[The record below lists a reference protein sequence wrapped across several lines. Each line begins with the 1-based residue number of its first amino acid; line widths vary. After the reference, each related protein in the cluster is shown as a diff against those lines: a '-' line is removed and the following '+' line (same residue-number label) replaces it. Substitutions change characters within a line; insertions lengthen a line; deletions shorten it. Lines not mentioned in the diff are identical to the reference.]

1 MTTATMTLLGLYN
14 YRPDLF
20 DLLTLPAGIDKDT
33 CVDNILMRADEME
46 VLYPDPDFMH
56 DAIGLW
62 SKKWA
67 RTFSKWY
74 TALSISYDPLNN
86 YDRHEEWTDDGTKDT
101 NGKSTVSGSTTD
113 KSSASVENKIS
124 AYNSST
130 MQPDTSSSSSGSGQ
144 STLSNENKAENN
156 EKTKNVR
163 KGRAYGNIG
172 VTTSQQMLREELSV
186 AEWNLYDQ
194 IADIFLKEFIIPV
207 Y

>member
-86 YDRHEEWTDDGTKDT
+86 YDRHEEWTDENNGVGTVKET
-101 NGKSTVSGSTTD
+101 ATD
-113 KSSASVENKIS
+113 QSSASVDNKIS

-130 MQPDTSSSSSGSGQ
+130 MQPDTSSSSSGSGS
-144 STLSNENKAENN
+144 STLDNTNTTQN
-156 EKTKNVR
+156 KNVR

>member
-86 YDRHEEWTDDGTKDT
+86 YDRHEEWTDENNGVGNVKGT
-101 NGKSTVSGSTTD
+101 TTD
-113 KSSASVENKIS
+113 HSSASVDNKVS

-130 MQPDTSSSSSGSGQ
+130 MQPDTSSTSSGSGS
-144 STLSNENKAENN
+144 STLDNTNTTHN
-156 EKTKNVR
+156 KNVR